1 MSPTPALTALNL
13 AAIRS
18 KVVIPADLDPKGEL
32 FALLT
37 QANAHIVALGDQIDV
52 RDQKIAARDQMIAA
66 RDQKIAG
73 VVEDLAAL
81 DTELAALNTQLRG
94 RRPSGWPFVLT
105 FAAAVIL
112 GSLACWL
119 GYWDLKVRG
128 ELAELRKQ
136 GINAFPQQLEAA
148 KKEAFQAG
156 ADAEAKAAEELA
168 AAEDLAD
175 ATYCFDDSSP
185 MMDVGDGM
193 FALYC
198 EGNDGDRIRFCRP
211 PADAAELDVKAEYC
225 WSGVF
230 SKTAGDCVTD
240 DTPMSGDLGRGVF
253 GLACRYDQDWVHAM
267 FCTPPANAQEIDT
280 EASYCVAAYSILPG

>member
-136 GINAFPQQLEAA
+136 GINAFPEQLDAA
-148 KKEAFQAG
+148 RKE
-156 ADAEAKAAEELA
+156 AAEEYERQALA
-168 AAEDLAD
+168 TAALKAEVQAAEIPSCLTDSSVVTD
-175 ATYCFDDSSP
+175 FGDGYVGVFCFDPGVGLMVRACPVSP
-185 MMDVGDGM
+185 
-193 FALYC
+193 
-198 EGNDGDRIRFCRP
+198 E
-211 PADAAELDVKAEYC
+211 AAEFDEYDQSCRTAVVVKA
-225 WSGVF
+225 
-230 SKTAGDCVTD
+230 
-240 DTPMSGDLGRGVF
+240 P
-253 GLACRYDQDWVHAM
+253 Q
-267 FCTPPANAQEIDT
+267 P
-280 EASYCVAAYSILPG
+280 